1 MVYEGIKYKLQGKL
15 AHVETR
21 HFFFFFL
28 PYLERLFR
36 GNELKEPV
44 SSRFLVFRII
54 SPLVACPRGNISP
67 TFFSFFLFFF
77 RTRGAEL
84 LYIIIRIVSLEFELE
99 TIGLTP
105 RKRFDNLFIPKKKR
119 NKKCLKFIVSTNSPF
134 LSY

>member
-21 HFFFFFL
+21 HFFFFL
-28 PYLERLFR
+28 SYLERLFR

-67 TFFSFFLFFF
+67 TFFLSFFFFF
-77 RTRGAEL
+77 EL
-84 LYIIIRIVSLEFELE
+84 VARNFYI
-99 TIGLTP
+99 
-105 RKRFDNLFIPKKKR
+105 
-119 NKKCLKFIVSTNSPF
+119 
-134 LSY
+134 